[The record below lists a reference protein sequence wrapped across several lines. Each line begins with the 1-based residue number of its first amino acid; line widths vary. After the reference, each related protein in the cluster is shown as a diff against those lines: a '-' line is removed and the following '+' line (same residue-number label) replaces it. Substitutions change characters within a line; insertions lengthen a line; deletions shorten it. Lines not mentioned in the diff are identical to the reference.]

1 MQATVNLPSEY
12 YTMSKACTLALKYLN
27 YNVWKIIIKMSKEDY
42 LEKLKMNDMN
52 SRNKYSYLQ
61 R

>member
-12 YTMSKACTLALKYLN
+12 YIMSKVCTLALKYLN
-27 YNVWKIIIKMSKEDY
+27 YDVWKIIIKMGKEDY
-42 LEKLKMNDMN
+42 LEKLKINGMN